1 MEKPVETPAQNNF
14 SAPAGGEQPPAHE
27 ANASGQVLSTKQ
39 EDYS

>member
-14 SAPAGGEQPPAHE
+14 SAPAGGEAPAQE
-27 ANASGQVLSTKQ
+27 ANVSGQVLSTKQ